1 MGTLRNI
8 GDIIPVGHNSFTRL
22 DLLDETPLYSRPK
35 NHLPNMPPKNTL
47 ADAWDDDWESLADVH
62 VPLSPESNRL
72 YLVERGREAC
82 RRAAKAETHKSAAQG
97 SAC

>member
-35 NHLPNMPPKNTL
+35 KHLPNMPPKNTL

-82 RRAAKAETHKSAAQG
+82 RRAAKAETHKSPAQG